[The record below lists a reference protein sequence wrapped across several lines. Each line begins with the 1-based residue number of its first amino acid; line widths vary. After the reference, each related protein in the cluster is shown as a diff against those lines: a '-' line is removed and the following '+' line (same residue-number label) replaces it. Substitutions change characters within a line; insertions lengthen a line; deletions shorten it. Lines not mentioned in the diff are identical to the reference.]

1 MRAFI
6 IKHAGDCGMDNFD
19 VSVIVQEM
27 GAIFFHLVCLS
38 RLGTKDYYYAV
49 NQEQEYKYNTE
60 LTSSLASESKVAS
73 TLCLFLALLVFNLPF
88 LNVWL
93 LLSAFVQ
100 KKESNKDETPQQ
112 RAAADQK
119 RRLTCAAI
127 FVSYM
132 VASVLAWQLV
142 KALSHNRTGSVTWVV
157 SVDLDDYPSTNTNY
171 TTEFFEELVAVC
183 SLLIGVYYFDGTK
196 LPKVE
201 FILKITVLVA
211 ALFRAFPG
219 AHLSPHIS
227 LYLALM
233 RFSSW
238 ESFVFRCLGGGVG
251 FVFVVLWKQI
261 WSLDQPGGY
270 VAVPETASG
279 AAEAAAFG
287 GLGPIAAGGGAA
299 FTGAA
304 RVPGAGGA
312 SGTGLKITL
321 DGGRYF

>member
-49 NQEQEYKYNTE
+49 NQEQDYKYNTE

-73 TLCLFLALLVFNLPF
+73 TLCLFLALLVFNLPY

-93 LLSAFVQ
+93 LMSAFV
-100 KKESNKDETPQQ
+100 KKQEFSKDDTIQERT
-112 RAAADQK
+112 AADQK
-119 RRLTCAAI
+119 KRLT
-127 FVSYM
+127 FVSVLVSYM
-132 VASVLAWQLV
+132 IASVLAWQLV
-142 KALSHNRTGSVTWVV
+142 KALSHNRTGSVMWVV
-157 SVDLDDYPSTNTNY
+157 STDLDDYPNTNTNY
-171 TTEFFEELVAVC
+171 TTEFIEELVAVC
-183 SLLIGVYYFDGTK
+183 SLLIGVYYFDGSK
-196 LPKVE
+196 IPKVE

-211 ALFRAFPG
+211 AVLRAFPG

-238 ESFVFRCLGGGVG
+238 ESFVFRCLGGGLG
-251 FVFVVLWKQI
+251 FVFVLLWKQV

-270 VAVPETASG
+270 AAVPETAGG
-279 AAEAAAFG
+279 APEGAAFG
-287 GLGPIAAGGGAA
+287 GLGPVPGAGGAA

-304 RVPGAGGA
+304 RVPGTGGV
-312 SGTGLKITL
+312 SGTGLKITF